1 MGVGKKSSG
10 KSAQSS
16 VSEHIATKSEA
27 TTHNV
32 PDSILAKLH
41 PLEIKV
47 LPHLKDDLS
56 ISDLCAAAIMQEV
69 DVMRAA
75 QWLETKGALKID
87 AVTRT
92 EIILAANAQTSL
104 AHGMPELKLLQAFK
118 DGAKETGDA
127 AKRAGLSPEELG
139 ASIGI
144 LKRRNWVVLG
154 KEVAVTD
161 DGKKVTNDNYPQ
173 SRLLHKISKNSAT
186 TVESLSKEEQ
196 ATLTELRGRKEYI
209 TLKERK
215 DRSITL
221 TDLGRALAKTDI
233 KALNFAERLT
243 TEDLQSGA
251 WKERKYRAFDVSAPV
266 PLMPAGKEHFVQEAI
281 AYIRQ
286 IWLEMGFM
294 EMEGAMVQTAFW
306 DLDALFVPQ
315 DHPARETQDTF
326 YLENPRRTPVPRQIF
341 DRVKEAHE
349 TGGTTGSKGWRY
361 TFSRDETEQLM
372 LRTHTTVL
380 SAQTLLAIKEGR
392 RQMPGKYFTVGKVF
406 RNEALDWKH
415 LFEFHQVEG
424 IVVDPNV
431 TFAQLV
437 GYLKIFFAKMGF
449 KRIRLR
455 PHHFPYTEPSVEVD
469 VWNER
474 KNQWVELGGAGVF
487 RPEVTK
493 TLIGEE
499 TPVLAWG
506 LGLERIIV
514 EYFELQDLRDLYR
527 NDIKQLREM
536 KRFVKIEQED
546 T

>member
-1 MGVGKKSSG
+1 M
-10 KSAQSS
+10 
-16 VSEHIATKSEA
+16 T
-27 TTHNV
+27 
-32 PDSILAKLH
+32 
-41 PLEIKV
+41 
-47 LPHLKDDLS
+47 
-56 ISDLCAAAIMQEV
+56 
-69 DVMRAA
+69 
-75 QWLETKGALKID
+75 
-87 AVTRT
+87 
-92 EIILAANAQTSL
+92 
-104 AHGMPELKLLQAFK
+104 
-118 DGAKETGDA
+118 
-127 AKRAGLSPEELG
+127 
-139 ASIGI
+139 
-144 LKRRNWVVLG
+144 
-154 KEVAVTD
+154 
-161 DGKKVTNDNYPQ
+161 
-173 SRLLHKISKNSAT
+173 
-186 TVESLSKEEQ
+186 
-196 ATLTELRGRKEYI
+196 
-209 TLKERK
+209 
-215 DRSITL
+215 
-221 TDLGRALAKTDI
+221 
-233 KALNFAERLT
+233 
-243 TEDLQSGA
+243 
-251 WKERKYRAFDVSAPV
+251 APV
-266 PLMPAGKEHFVQEAI
+266 PKSVGGKTHFVTEAI
-281 AYIRQ
+281 EDVRK
-286 IWLEMGFM
+286 IWIEMGFT
-294 EMEGAMVQTAFW
+294 EMEGGIVQTAFW